1 MGAQIFNLY
10 LFALCQSARLW
21 KPDWRKHLPVMF
33 NRLDDETKCR
43 TDSIDVFTQYAFD
56 NCRLAGVVKSSDGTC
71 QPKGDK
77 VAGSATHSIKI
88 RISLSFR
95 RAFLNIDNIA

>member
-1 MGAQIFNLY
+1 
-10 LFALCQSARLW
+10 
-21 KPDWRKHLPVMF
+21 MF

-71 QPKGDK
+71 QPRSDNM
-77 VAGSATHSIKI
+77 AGPATHSIKM

-95 RAFLNIDNIA
+95 RAFLNIDNIVDLQSGEMMLLRETTDVVHVGCLVT